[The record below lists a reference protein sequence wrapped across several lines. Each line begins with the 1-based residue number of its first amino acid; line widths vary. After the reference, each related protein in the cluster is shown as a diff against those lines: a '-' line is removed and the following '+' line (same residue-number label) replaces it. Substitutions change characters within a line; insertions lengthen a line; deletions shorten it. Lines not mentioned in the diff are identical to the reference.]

1 MIFKPQKLG
10 NTSMPENELVYD
22 KKNCKKFGPCGAGEK
37 AIYLNSFYI
46 DRMYYVPFA
55 SITRIYKRIA
65 MSKGGFTGK
74 GMFASI
80 PYLVIEYDQ
89 GQQKQCNFKYEEH
102 VDQLID
108 YVKVSHPDIKLHSKK
123 AEKKLLEK
131 EQKIKERKAITISDE
146 AAKSISELQ
155 KCSSYLKQNAQL
167 SNRMCVS
174 AKRKRV
180 YDISNPAYKWVAL
193 FITLLGLGALIY
205 GIYAIITKAGF
216 GVYFLLFGLAAIFL
230 FSSANIMP
238 TKRNN
243 GRWIENQLEESVT
256 EMKEYIAGYPQFP
269 LPAHYANPVIIK
281 RLIDILAEG
290 RAESISAAL
299 DILKADLRALNH
311 SVTVDQ
317 EEYEEIIAIKPLFLI
332 MDYL

>member
-22 KKNCKKFGPCGAGEK
+22 KKNCKKFGPCGVGEK

-131 EQKIKERKAITISDE
+131 EKKIKERKAITISDE

-269 LPAHYANPVIIK
+269 LPAHYANPVVIK